1 MKKKFSYKF
10 ALKVLLRK
18 LSTLTVAEAQ
28 WLFRLYGVEHAQF
41 FLRGSSGKAYG
52 SSAASLSID
61 WTWIKPHDV
70 AKGVPTRFEGGPAGA
85 SHRREYYNG
94 TLVTVL
100 IDRIMLCHQRCG
112 TPIAWLVRF
121 DQDSTKSIWDQLHDR
136 IPEVLR
142 RFSTHPDTTEAPV
155 QRTLFDLD
163 NPVVEVIN
171 IGGYG
176 VPIHENGVQGC
187 VMPREDYPHPHSVGY
202 AQPMSTLDSLYM
214 CSGEGL
220 KDVCMLD

>member
-18 LSTLTVAEAQ
+18 LSTITVAEAK
-28 WLFRLYGVEHAQF
+28 WLFRLYGIEHAQF
-41 FLRGSSGKAYG
+41 FLRGSSGTFYG
-52 SSAASLSID
+52 SSSASLSID

-70 AKGVPTRFEGGPAGA
+70 ARGVPTRFEGGPCRKLA
-85 SHRREYYNG
+85 YYNG

-100 IDRIMLCHQRCG
+100 VDKLLLRHLQCDA
-112 TPIAWLVRF
+112 PIAWLVRF

-142 RFSTHPDTTEAPV
+142 RYSSHPGTSEAPT

-171 IGGYG
+171 IGGYE

-187 VMPREDYPHPHSVGY
+187 VMPREGHTHPHSVGY
-202 AQPMSTLDSLYM
+202 DQPMSTLDALYM